1 MEVIMFKKRYLI
13 AGGVFFFI
21 AVITTGTRSDIKYQ
35 WKLDSNK
42 NGCQVYTSPVP
53 GKEYIASKCV
63 CVVPAKMEVVGMVI
77 RDILGYNQWMSDCT
91 ATKMLKVVNDQKD
104 VFLFWFQQHVPILTD
119 RDMILKSNVILN
131 YPQGWCYIEATS
143 TKEASYDAGK
153 GYVRM
158 PSFRCDFLLEWVD
171 RENTR
176 VTFTINPDLGK
187 GVPVGIANS
196 TIKGI
201 PYKSLEGMKRMVKL
215 NKYTESAKT
224 SKYNK
229 MITDAIKA
237 GYPKVQK

>member
-1 MEVIMFKKRYLI
+1 MFKKRFVSIGALL
-13 AGGVFFFI
+13 FFI
-21 AVITTGTRSDIKYQ
+21 AVITTGTQSGVKYQ
-35 WKLDSNK
+35 WKLDGNK

-77 RDILGYNQWMSDCT
+77 RDIVNYNQWMADCT
-91 ATKMLKVVNDQKD
+91 ATKMLKVVNDQND

-119 RDMILKSNVILN
+119 RDMILKSTVILN
-131 YPQGWCYIEATS
+131 YPQGWCHIAANS
-143 TKEASYDAGK
+143 TKEASFDAGK

-158 PSFRCDFLLEWVD
+158 PSFSCEFLLEWVD

-176 VTFTINPDLGK
+176 VTFTIDPDLGP
-187 GVPVGIANS
+187 GVPVGVANS

-201 PYKSLEGMKRMVKL
+201 PYKSLEGMIKMAKN
-215 NKYTESAKT
+215 NKYIESAKT

-229 MITDAIKA
+229 LITEAIKA
-237 GYPKVQK
+237 GYPKLK